1 MTGTGSNRK
10 TKDKGTSADALA
22 LDPLSQPLTVNSDPT
37 ELESLTESTSR
48 DAQEIFKREAHAK
61 ILASANEAVN
71 PYRFGP
77 EVKVKDPTSL
87 EKRYEK
93 AKATPKATPRHRR
106 HSTSRGTRRCRALVV
121 GGWACGPRSTRMRP
135 KEI

>member
-1 MTGTGSNRK
+1 M
-10 TKDKGTSADALA
+10 
-22 LDPLSQPLTVNSDPT
+22 NSDPT

-93 AKATPKATPRHRR
+93 AKATPKATPK
-106 HSTSRGTRRCRALVV
+106 AL
-121 GGWACGPRSTRMRP
+121 PRNELEALATALSLKFEP
-135 KEI
+135 